1 MPSTKSSWLILIL
14 LSIVWGS
21 SFILIKK
28 ALIALSPMQ
37 LASLRLTFAAMA
49 FAPFFWKESRNVGRR
64 EWILL
69 ALVGLAG
76 SGFPAFC
83 YALAQTKIASSTTGI
98 LNSLTPLF
106 TLLIGIGIFQ
116 VKSSWSKWIGV
127 ALGLIGAVIL
137 IAPTSS
143 QEHAS
148 TPYAAFIIL
157 GSICYAVSGNLIKQ
171 YFPNRS
177 AFSISTLAFTL
188 LGPAA
193 LILLLNTNIVT
204 VIQNDTYAWYSIGA
218 VLLLAIAGTALAS
231 IFYFKLVQDTDAL
244 FASSVSYLIPVV
256 AIILGALDGED
267 LHLYH
272 VFGLLLISSGIYLSR
287 R

>member
-1 MPSTKSSWLILIL
+1 
-14 LSIVWGS
+14 
-21 SFILIKK
+21 
-28 ALIALSPMQ
+28 MQ

-64 EWILL
+64 EWVLL
-69 ALVGLAG
+69 ASVGLAG
-76 SGFPAFC
+76 SGIPAFC

-137 IAPTSS
+137 IAPT
-143 QEHAS
+143 AAGGGTS
-148 TPYAAFIIL
+148 TPYATFIIV
-157 GSICYAVSGNLIKQ
+157 GSVCYAISGNIIKQ

-188 LGPAA
+188 LGPFAFV
-193 LILLLNTNIVT
+193 LLLSTDITTVLQTNP
-204 VIQNDTYAWYSIGA
+204 YAWYSIGA
-218 VLLLAIAGTALAS
+218 VFLLAIAGTALAS
-231 IFYFKLVQDTDAL
+231 IFYFKLVQETDAL
-244 FASSVSYLIPVV
+244 FAASVSYLIPIV
-256 AIILGALDGED
+256 AILLGSLDGEN

-272 VFGLLLISSGIYLSR
+272 LLGLLLISSGIYLSR